1 MKKEEIDHAL
11 EFLLAFNGR
20 VHWLEQGY
28 CIRFEI
34 RRIEAS
40 PPKPHGLSYSFTLH
54 DPKGVRI
61 LGFDNAHSVRP
72 KGSRHARKP
81 TAADHWH
88 RGEGD
93 EGRPY
98 KFESADK
105 LLADFFAEVRR
116 ILAER
121 GIPEDVVEVTDEGN
135 EP

>member
-1 MKKEEIDHAL
+1 MKEEIDHAL

-40 PPKPHGLSYSFTLH
+40 PPRPHGLSHSFTLH
-54 DPKGVRI
+54 DPEVIRI

-72 KGSRHARKP
+72 KGARNARKP
-81 TAADHWH
+81 VVADHWH
-88 RGEGD
+88 REEGD
-93 EGRPY
+93 KDRPY

-105 LLADFFAEVRR
+105 LLADFFSEVRR

-121 GIPEDVVEVTDEGN
+121 GISEEVVDVTDEGN
-135 EP
+135 GP

>member
-1 MKKEEIDHAL
+1 MKEEIDHAL

-40 PPKPHGLSYSFTLH
+40 PSRPHGLGYSFTLH
-54 DPKGVRI
+54 DPEGVRI
-61 LGFDNAHSVRP
+61 LGFDNAHRVRP
-72 KGSRHARKP
+72 KGARHRKTP
-81 TAADHWH
+81 DAADHWH
-88 RGEGD
+88 GGEGD

-105 LLADFFAEVRR
+105 LLADFFFEVRR
-116 ILAER
+116 ILAGR
-121 GIPEDVVEVTDEGN
+121 GISEEVVDVTDEGN
-135 EP
+135 RP

>member
-1 MKKEEIDHAL
+1 MKKEETDHAL

-40 PPKPHGLSYSFTLH
+40 PP
-54 DPKGVRI
+54 R
-61 LGFDNAHSVRP
+61 
-72 KGSRHARKP
+72 
-81 TAADHWH
+81 
-88 RGEGD
+88 
-93 EGRPY
+93 
-98 KFESADK
+98 
-105 LLADFFAEVRR
+105 LADFFSEVRR

-121 GIPEDVVEVTDEGN
+121 GISEEVVDVTDEGN